1 MENQYKRQE
10 RKMSDEQ
17 RAKIS
22 QTMKSKKIKHTDEWN
37 RKISD
42 GQKAA
47 WSKIPYQKHQDLSM
61 DDYLNGKG
69 GNV

>member
-1 MENQYKRQE
+1 MENRYKRQE

-22 QTMKSKKIKHTDEWN
+22 QTMKNKNIRHTDEWN

-42 GQKAA
+42 GQKKA
-47 WSKIPYQKHQDLSM
+47 WSKIPYKKTQDLSM
-61 DDYLNGKG
+61 DDYLNGVG